1 MVESFKARLFNAK
14 RILHCVVS
22 LVVDESI
29 SRRRAMQ
36 PAFAK
41 FI

>member
-1 MVESFKARLFNAK
+1 MVTSFKARLFNAK

-22 LVVDESI
+22 LVVVESI
-29 SRRRAMQ
+29 SRRRVIQ
-36 PAFAK
+36 PALAK